1 MDYSKFSTEEIKH
14 YLNNNRMI
22 TKQVLI
28 QFIVNRNVVSAE
40 YADNDIYTFK
50 FTDGTVMTAM
60 IE

>member
-1 MDYSKFSTEEIKH
+1 MDYSKFSEEEIKH

-28 QFIVNRNVVSAE
+28 QFIVNRNIVSAE

-50 FTDGTVMTAM
+50 FADGTAMTAM